1 MKIHHSKIYGYQS
14 VMERGLSRFSLSSC
28 GRYRR
33 KTSLVP
39 TSSPWFPLSPDRQA
53 FACSLRQIA
62 CMSFRCSELKTW
74 RVPSWSGPMQ
84 SAIHCLH
91 LMTAQGFFFRFPS
104 LILLFQP
111 AWVHRSGL
119 TPRWIHS
126 LSHRALPRASASYT
140 LTEWR
145 TSANKWARSLGAG
158 NELQ

>member
-14 VMERGLSRFSLSSC
+14 VTERCLSRFSLSSC

-74 RVPSWSGPMQ
+74 RVPSWSGPCRVPHTVFILWQ
-84 SAIHCLH
+84 HRVSSSV
-91 LMTAQGFFFRFPS
+91 S
-104 LILLFQP
+104 LVWYYFSSLPEFTDLDWLL
-111 AWVHRSGL
+111 SGYTVSNTGPYKAL
-119 TPRWIHS
+119 T
-126 LSHRALPRASASYT
+126 SYT

-145 TSANKWARSLGAG
+145 TSANKRARSLWGG

>member
-14 VMERGLSRFSLSSC
+14 LMEHCLSRFSLSSC

-53 FACSLRQIA
+53 FACSLRLIA

-84 SAIHCLH
+84 SATPCLH
-91 LMTAQGFFFRFPS
+91 LMTAQGFFFCFPS
-104 LILLFQP
+104 LIFLLQDFASCLSSQTWTNSSLDTQSLTQGFTQGKCFIYP
-111 AWVHRSGL
+111 HWVKDIS
-119 TPRWIHS
+119 
-126 LSHRALPRASASYT
+126 
-140 LTEWR
+140 
-145 TSANKWARSLGAG
+145 
-158 NELQ
+158 Q